1 MKHLLITGVLALS
14 TLFINAQ
21 TVTKTIN
28 ATEPSINV
36 NGTAEMEVVP
46 DEIYVNIQLKE
57 YKKGSSKVDI
67 QGIKNEFLA
76 KAKKLG
82 YTEKEI
88 FVYSYDGWDGNAVWY
103 NKKKKQNDLLAGITY
118 QVKLSSTQ
126 KMDELVNILD
136 DAATTNFYIA
146 KTSHSKIEEYK
157 KQLKIEALK
166 AAKAKAEYLAAA
178 LGEKVGRPITISEP
192 DAVSMYQPMYANVR
206 FDNAAGESAPI
217 SADFKKLKLSFS
229 VTATFALLQ

>member
-192 DAVSMYQPMYANVR
+192 DAVNMYQPMYANVR
-206 FDNAAGESAPI
+206 FDSAAGESAPI

-229 VTATFALLQ
+229 VTATFALVQ